1 MKALVISTFIT
12 NWQGIL
18 LKYVVCIRGMDLY
31 GWVLLAMA
39 FIAYNWIAWLCLIR
53 LKKVTLPVFMRIAME
68 SCGLEVGK
76 MDFTISV
83 LMAVFVILSTT
94 PIIRIVY
101 RPIL

>member
-1 MKALVISTFIT
+1 MKILVILTFVIS
-12 NWQGIL
+12 WQGIPL
-18 LKYVVCIRGMDLY
+18 RFIVCILMIGIC
-31 GWVLLAMA
+31 GSVQLLMA

-53 LKKVTLPVFMRIAME
+53 LKKVTLPVFMRIVME

-76 MDFTISV
+76 MDFIISV

-94 PIIRIVY
+94 LIIRIVY

>member
-1 MKALVISTFIT
+1 MHIDDRYLWIGTTTDGVYRLQLDSMALSHPIKEGNIT
-12 NWQGIL
+12 SIYEDSDGEL
-18 LKYVVCIRGMDLY
+18 
-31 GWVLLAMA
+31 
-39 FIAYNWIAWLCLIR
+39 
-53 LKKVTLPVFMRIAME
+53 VTLSVFMRIAME

-94 PIIRIVY
+94 LIIRIVY